1 MNNPNPLIPQG
12 SLLEQQAKSKPH
24 LRIALFIV
32 AVHVVFLGLL
42 LMQGC
47 KRETD
52 DPNLA
57 DSSTNDF
64 LTELPPQPLFPTN
77 SLAELDL
84 PSEQDTVV
92 TEDFNQ
98 GNLGRLGDLPA
109 TMPATNNG
117 TVPPPSRAFTP
128 PPEILP
134 APESQLVTR
143 QHEVVAGD
151 TFFGIAKN
159 YGVTSAAIA
168 AANPN
173 VDPLRLRP
181 GQKLII
187 PPPAAAAPAPTP
199 ALAPGVELYEVRSGD
214 TLTRIA
220 RARGTT
226 AAAIRELN
234 GKTTDRIYIGEKL
247 KLPART
253 NTATTPSNP

>member
-52 DPNLA
+52 DLEMA
-57 DSSTNDF
+57 GESTNDF
-64 LTELPPQPLFPTN
+64 PSGLPSRPSFPTN
-77 SLAELDL
+77 SLEELDL
-84 PSEQDTVV
+84 PVEREPVV
-92 TEDFNQ
+92 TQETNEGAFDRF
-98 GNLGRLGDLPA
+98 GNLPPTLPA
-109 TMPATNNG
+109 TNLG
-117 TVPPPSRAFTP
+117 TVTP
-128 PPEILP
+128 PP
-134 APESQLVTR
+134 PEMATTPEPQLVTR
-143 QHEVVAGD
+143 QHAVVAGD
-151 TFFGIAKN
+151 TFFTFARR

-168 AANPN
+168 GANPN
-173 VDPLRLRP
+173 VDPLRLRL

-187 PPPAAAAPAPTP
+187 PPPAAAAPAPTASLP
-199 ALAPGVELYEVRSGD
+199 PGVELYEVRSGD

-220 RARGTT
+220 RTRGTT

-253 NTATTPSNP
+253 NTATAPSNP

>member
-47 KRETD
+47 KRDANDLDMAE
-52 DPNLA
+52 A
-57 DSSTNDF
+57 STNDF
-64 LTELPPQPLFPTN
+64 LTALPSRPSFPTN
-77 SLAELDL
+77 IAALDL
-84 PSEQDTVV
+84 PVEQDPAV
-92 TEDFNQ
+92 TEGLNE
-98 GNLGRLGDLPA
+98 GALGRTGDLPS
-109 TMPATNNG
+109 TTLETKTNAPNQSPR
-117 TVPPPSRAFTP
+117 TLTP
-128 PPEILP
+128 PPEFP
-134 APESQLVTR
+134 SPPEPQLVTR
-143 QHEVVAGD
+143 QHDVVSGD
-151 TFFGIAKN
+151 TFYTIAKK
-159 YGVTSAAIA
+159 YGVTAAAIA

-173 VDPLRLRP
+173 ADPLRLRL

-187 PPPAAAAPAPTP
+187 PPPAAAAAAPAQPQT
-199 ALAPGVELYEVRSGD
+199 PGVELYEVRSGD
-214 TLTRIA
+214 TLTKIA
-220 RARGTT
+220 RTRGTT
-226 AAAIRELN
+226 ATAIRELN

>member
-57 DSSTNDF
+57 DASTDDF
-64 LTELPPQPLFPTN
+64 LSEPPRQPLFPTN
-77 SLAELDL
+77 GLAELDL
-84 PSEQDTVV
+84 PSEPETVA
-92 TEDFNQ
+92 TEEFNP
-98 GNLGRLGDLPA
+98 GSLGRPGDLAA
-109 TMPATNNG
+109 TMPATNQG
-117 TVPPPSRAFTP
+117 TLNPPAGTFMP
-128 PPEILP
+128 PPELP
-134 APESQLVTR
+134 SAPEPQLVTR

-151 TFFGIAKN
+151 TFFTLARK

-173 VDPLRLRP
+173 ADPLRLRL
-181 GQKLII
+181 GQKLVI
-187 PPPAAAAPAPTP
+187 PPPAAAAQAPTQT
-199 ALAPGVELYEVRSGD
+199 LAPGVELHEVRSGD

-220 RARGTT
+220 RTRGTT

-247 KLPART
+247 KVPVRT
-253 NTATTPSNP
+253 NTAATPSSP